1 VAVGAQKPQ
10 ILQPVVP
17 PIPVHV
23 VKLHVQRLPLP
34 FADPAPLASVRLEAF
49 RHQSGLQMTSI
60 RLPSDDQQPFK
71 GDQP

>member
-34 FADPAPLASVRLEAF
+34 FADPALLAAVLLE
-49 RHQSGLQMTSI
+49 
-60 RLPSDDQQPFK
+60 PFTK
-71 GDQP
+71 QAQL